1 MTSSE
6 ETLTEKK
13 RFIRSDLPSIL
24 KPWEQVLLSTEADH
38 QSVEDLH
45 SEMKSLRLFMNKDQD
60 HHMPVTPTHHTHHF
74 TKSSLFIILSKAHH
88 NILLEETSLQQEK
101 KTKDHTTHNTC
112 KTDKEAHLDR
122 AAQEIETE

>member
-45 SEMKSLRLFMNKDQD
+45 SEMKSLRSFMNKDQD
-60 HHMPVTPTHHTHHF
+60 HHMLDTLTHTHHF
-74 TKSSLFIILSKAHH
+74 MKSSLFIIHSKDHH
-88 NILLEETSLQQEK
+88 NMLLEETSLQQEK